1 MRSIHHHK
9 QAGSVLIV
17 TLWTITLLTILVT
30 ALASQTRL
38 SARVAFYHQQDLQD
52 WADLLAAMNQA
63 EMEVLLERQPRA
75 LQGVDDAEELDDN
88 PFYRFNG
95 DELTLYY
102 PQAEG
107 IKVRIYDHAGKINI
121 REISLERLRRIL
133 EKRLGE
139 DADEQVQA
147 LLVAW
152 SDWRDLNDQAGLNGA
167 ERDYYESLEPPYQP
181 RNGNLETVEELLQ
194 IRGFA
199 EVFAGVD
206 LDAAFTLYGDG
217 ELINLNL
224 ATVEAMRLLPGLD
237 DAMIARILAFRAENE
252 FRGNGDVAQL
262 VPAES
267 MALLR
272 PWLNSRKMGDY
283 YTLMVYRE
291 PEAGA
296 ATTAYAELV
305 QALGPTERP
314 RVLKVMPYQNL
325 PQPGLP
331 NADPSLQGASNI
343 DLPRQG
349 ASNIE

>member
-1 MRSIHHHK
+1 MGTVSPCKHT
-9 QAGSVLIV
+9 GSVLIV

-38 SARVAFYHQQDLQD
+38 SARVAFLHQQDLQA
-52 WADLLAAMNQA
+52 WADLMTAMNQA
-63 EMEVLLERQPRA
+63 EMEVLLERQPPSLEA
-75 LQGVDDAEELDDN
+75 ADDPEQIGTN
-88 PFYRFNG
+88 PFYRFDG
-95 DELTLYY
+95 RELTLYY

-121 REISLERLRRIL
+121 RELSQERLRRIL

-139 DADEQVQA
+139 DADEQIA
-147 LLVAW
+147 DMLEAW
-152 SDWRDLNDQAGLNGA
+152 SDWRDLDDGFNVNGA
-167 ERDYYESLEPPYQP
+167 EREYYESLDPPYLP
-181 RNGNLETVEELLQ
+181 RNGNLETVEELLR

-199 EVFAGVD
+199 EVFGDVD

-237 DAMIARILAFRAENE
+237 DQLIEQILAWRAENE

-283 YTLMVYRE
+283 YTLLVYRE
-291 PEAGA
+291 AEEGST
-296 ATTAYAELV
+296 TTAHAEIV
-305 QALGPTERP
+305 QALGPTQRP
-314 RVLKVMPYQNL
+314 QVLKVMPYQTL
-325 PQPGLP
+325 P
-331 NADPSLQGASNI
+331 LQGLSNV
-343 DLPRQG
+343 
-349 ASNIE
+349 E